1 MLDPQAHALLKLMND
16 NGVAP
21 VQTLG
26 VAQARET
33 YNARKSFTQPD
44 APQVAKVVDHQVQA
58 KGSLEHGLV
67 GQASIAVRE
76 YWPTKAKARFNDQL
90 DGQGRLGA
98 LVYLHGGGWTIG
110 NIETHDVL
118 CRSLCEQSSCVVFSV
133 DYAMGP
139 EYPFPV
145 AYFDVLDV
153 YAWLQERMAHSEL
166 KIDPHRV
173 ALGGDSAGGNLAAAA
188 CLALKGQA
196 QAPCYQL
203 LIYPATNML
212 CDAPSHSKF
221 GKGYM
226 LTAEAIEW
234 FRGNYVQDPT
244 LYTDW
249 RASPL
254 LAPSHAGLPPAL
266 ILIAGFDPLRDEG
279 LMYADALSASG
290 VRTQVINFERQ
301 IHGFI
306 TMGRLLDEANTAVS
320 VCALALANALRPKLG

>member
-1 MLDPQAHALLKLMND
+1 MLDPQAHALLKLMID

-26 VAQARET
+26 VTQARET

-44 APQVAKVVDHQVQA
+44 APKVAQVMDHQVASQLSKA
-58 KGSLEHGLV
+58 HGV
-67 GQASIAVRE
+67 VSQETIAVRE
-76 YWPTKAKARFNDQL
+76 YWPTHVREQMDAEA
-90 DGQGRLGA
+90 RLGA
-98 LVYLHGGGWTIG
+98 LIYMHGGGWTIG

-139 EYPFPV
+139 EYPFPA

-153 YAWLQERMAHSEL
+153 YAWLQERIARSAL
-166 KIDPHRV
+166 KLDPRRV

-188 CLALKGQA
+188 CLGLKGQGIE
-196 QAPCYQL
+196 PCYQL

-212 CDAPSHSKF
+212 CDAPSHRKF

-226 LTAEAIEW
+226 LTSEAIEW
-234 FRGNYVQDPT
+234 FRGNYVQDAT

-254 LAPSHAGLPPAL
+254 LAPSHADLPPAL
-266 ILIAGFDPLRDEG
+266 VLIAGFDPLSDEG
-279 LMYADALSASG
+279 LMYADALSSCG
-290 VRTQVINFERQ
+290 VKTQVINFERQ

-306 TMGRLLDEANTAVS
+306 TMGRLIDEANTAVS
-320 VCALALANALRPKLG
+320 VCALALSHALRPTVF

>member
-1 MLDPQAHALLKLMND
+1 MLDPQAHALLKLMID
-16 NGVAP
+16 NGVPP

-44 APQVAKVVDHQVQA
+44 APQVANVIDHWVTPQA
-58 KGSLEHGLV
+58 ALAHGV
-67 GQASIAVRE
+67 STQESIAVRE
-76 YWPTKAKARFNDQL
+76 YWPTQVG
-90 DGQGRLGA
+90 GQQDSKGRLGA
-98 LVYLHGGGWTIG
+98 LIYLHGGGWTIG

-139 EYPFPV
+139 EHAFPA

-153 YAWLQERMAHSEL
+153 YDWIQARIARLEL
-166 KIDPHRV
+166 NIDPHRV

-188 CLALKGQA
+188 CLGLRGQA
-196 QAPCYQL
+196 IEPCFQL

-212 CDAPSHSKF
+212 CDAPSHGQF

-226 LTAEAIEW
+226 LTSEAIEW
-234 FRGNYVQDPT
+234 FRGNYVQDAS

-254 LAPSHAGLPPAL
+254 FASSHAALPPAFV
-266 ILIAGFDPLRDEG
+266 LIAGFDPLSDEG
-279 LMYADALSASG
+279 LMYADVLSKAG
-290 VRTQVINFERQ
+290 VKTQVINFERQ

-306 TMGRLLDEANTAVS
+306 TMGRVIDEANTAVS
-320 VCALALANALRPKLG
+320 VCALSLRNALKPKAL

>member
-1 MLDPQAHALLKLMND
+1 MLDPQAHALLKLMID

-26 VAQARET
+26 VNQARET

-44 APQVAKVVDHQVQA
+44 APAVARVLDHQVEP
-58 KGSLEHGLV
+58 KSSRLHGLV
-67 GQASIAVRE
+67 AQASIAVRE
-76 YWPTKAKARFNDQL
+76 YWPTQPKDQV
-90 DGQGRLGA
+90 DDQGRLGA
-98 LVYLHGGGWTIG
+98 LIYLHGGGWTIG

-139 EYPFPV
+139 EYPFPA

-153 YAWLQERMAHSEL
+153 FAWLQDRIAQSDL
-166 KIDPHRV
+166 PIDPQRV
-173 ALGGDSAGGNLAAAA
+173 ALGGDSAGGNLTAAA
-188 CLALKGQA
+188 CLGLKGQA
-196 QAPCYQL
+196 LVPCYQL

-212 CDAPSHSKF
+212 CDAPSHHKF

-226 LTAEAIEW
+226 LTSEAIAW
-234 FRGNYVQDPT
+234 FRSNYVQDPA

-254 LAPSHAGLPPAL
+254 LASSHADLPPAL
-266 ILIAGFDPLRDEG
+266 VLIAGYDPLSDEG
-279 LMYADALSASG
+279 LMYADALSSSG
-290 VRTQVINFERQ
+290 VKTQVINFERQ

-320 VCALALANALRPKLG
+320 VCALALAKALKPQGPSR